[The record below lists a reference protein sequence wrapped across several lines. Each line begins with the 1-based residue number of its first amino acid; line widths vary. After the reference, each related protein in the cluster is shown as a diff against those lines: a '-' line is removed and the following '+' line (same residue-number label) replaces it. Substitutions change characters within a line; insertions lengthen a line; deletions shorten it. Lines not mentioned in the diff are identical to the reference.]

1 MDAGG
6 FEAPFT
12 VGEFLK
18 LTFFSEGAQV
28 AHHGGLAGVELATDL
43 ARGRWDAVRALVGFN
58 EVENLV
64 LAFGEHG
71 TFN

>member
-1 MDAGG
+1 
-6 FEAPFT
+6 
-12 VGEFLK
+12 
-18 LTFFSEGAQV
+18 
-28 AHHGGLAGVELATDL
+28 LAGFELATDL

-71 TFN
+71 AFE